1 MQRPLIHDPD
11 WLSVV
16 GGPPPGDVF
25 ARELFLAVAVLV
37 ITVVCGLLMPPPW
50 RFFHLLG
57 APAVATA
64 TFLALRQTWRR
75 SQQVRVLG
83 SVLEHRDGSRL
94 VRIALTR
101 AVLSVAADPMGL
113 LVLILDDGNSHV
125 SVARRAEEHELS
137 DLPPIAGPY
146 LELLPDDFEA
156 VRFAAQRTY
165 PQA

>member
-1 MQRPLIHDPD
+1 M
-11 WLSVV
+11 
-16 GGPPPGDVF
+16 
-25 ARELFLAVAVLV
+25 
-37 ITVVCGLLMPPPW
+37 
-50 RFFHLLG
+50 
-57 APAVATA
+57 
-64 TFLALRQTWRR
+64 
-75 SQQVRVLG
+75 LG